1 MRSFRSAFGTVHYW
15 SFYAL
20 LVAIMIHIVGVFV
33 PERFTPNSWTL
44 LLGEVGPTRGV
55 AAVSARTRHSSQL
68 IEIKSPVRSKV

>member
-1 MRSFRSAFGTVHYW
+1 MRSFRSVFVTVHYW

-44 LLGEVGPTRGV
+44 LLGEVGPTRGGRSDV
-55 AAVSARTRHSSQL
+55 GKDQTFQ
-68 IEIKSPVRSKV
+68 PVDRDQIAGPL